1 MEFTYRYAATSQVRN
16 DSDSSN
22 IAFEPDTLRPP
33 TYLKAELGRPL
44 QFREAIS
51 ALHDVVVS
59 DLRTLP
65 KDRQAYFEWLAEH
78 ESAMLAEFMQQK
90 QSADKR
96 LKEIRQ
102 ELQEINARYQKA
114 LDPYL
119 KARRKYFN
127 YLYTTDY
134 DAWFVLDPVI
144 SVHPDELFFEC
155 FSNDESTYARLS
167 CGYELFRNIGEK
179 ACGTTN
185 IDYSDSLYSEFQKL
199 RDYKTSHFQ
208 IDPSG
213 FEVTTA
219 NEDSY
224 LEEKIDLP
232 DSWVRGFLQVSSAM
246 AMPMTEFQLHPMD
259 VHNICL
265 FLRRHKETHGP
276 RSMRFQLI
284 PDRPVKL
291 LFEPWNEVLE
301 CKRSLFSGA
310 QATEVRLWGRR
321 RLLTLERLIPITSH
335 FSVRLLGTGMPSF
348 FIAHMGEMSFTLG
361 LSGWTANDWSR
372 MGNFDLMA
380 PRGSVDELTHQRVF
394 SALKESWYEG
404 SDSLSR
410 RLRLDKGMVESSLGL
425 YTQAGRVI
433 YDLAKGVYRLRE
445 LSREPL
451 PMERLRYDNEREA
464 KADNFIQ
471 ANLVT
476 LRDVDEGNAH
486 LRISGQVVD
495 NAVRYQPVIVLDS
508 DQRLIEARCSCHYY
522 VHNKLY
528 KGPCEHMLA
537 VRRQYAATQAV
548 ASNATSGTMFHG
560 QQ

>member
-1 MEFTYRYAATSQVRN
+1 MEFTYRYAATSQVEN
-16 DSDSSN
+16 DAKSSN

-33 TYLKAELGRPL
+33 TYLNAELSQPL
-44 QFREAIS
+44 LFREAIS

-65 KDRQAYFEWLAEH
+65 KDRQAYFDWLAEN

-90 QSADKR
+90 QHTEKR
-96 LKEIRQ
+96 LKEIRR
-102 ELQEINARYQKA
+102 ELQEINTRYQHAMGPYFKA
-114 LDPYL
+114 Q
-119 KARRKYFN
+119 RSYFN

-144 SVHPDELFFEC
+144 SVHPDEIFFEC

-167 CGYELFRNIGEK
+167 CGYDQFKNIGEK
-179 ACGTTN
+179 AYGTTN

-213 FEVTTA
+213 FEVTTE

-246 AMPMTEFQLHPMD
+246 GMPMTEFQLHPMD
-259 VHNICL
+259 LHNICL
-265 FLRRHKETHGP
+265 FLRRHKERHGP
-276 RSMRFQLI
+276 RSMRFQLTPEQPI
-284 PDRPVKL
+284 KL
-291 LFEPWNEVLE
+291 LFEPWNKALE
-301 CKRSLFSGA
+301 CKRSRFTGT
-310 QATEVRLWGRR
+310 QETEVRMWGRR
-321 RLLTLERLIPITSH
+321 RLLTLERLIPIASH
-335 FSVRLLGTGMPSF
+335 FSVRMLGTGLPSF

-380 PRGSVDELTHQRVF
+380 PRASVDELTHRRVF
-394 SALKESWYEG
+394 AALQESWFEA
-404 SDSLSR
+404 SDSLSK
-410 RLRLDKGMVESSLGL
+410 RLGLDKHLVESSLSL

-433 YDLAKGVYRLRE
+433 FDLAKGVYRLRE
-445 LSREPL
+445 LSRDPL
-451 PMERLRYDNEREA
+451 PMEQLRYDNEREA
-464 KADNFIQ
+464 RADNFIRTD
-471 ANLVT
+471 LVT
-476 LRDVDEGNAH
+476 LGDVDQGDEH
-486 LRISGQVVD
+486 LRISGEVLD
-495 NAVRYQPVIVLDS
+495 NAVRYQPVIVLDR
-508 DQRLIEARCSCHYY
+508 DQRLIEARCSCHFY

-537 VRRQYAATQAV
+537 IRRKHAASQFV
-548 ASNATSGTMFHG
+548 ASNPTSGTIHHG

>member
-16 DSDSSN
+16 DSDSFS

-33 TYLKAELGRPL
+33 TYLKAELGQPL
-44 QFREAIS
+44 LFREAIS

-90 QSADKR
+90 QSTDRR

-102 ELQEINARYQKA
+102 ELQEINARNQKA
-114 LDPYL
+114 MEPYL
-119 KARRKYFN
+119 KAQRKYFN

-155 FSNDESTYARLS
+155 FSSDESTYARLS

-179 ACGTTN
+179 AHGTTN
-185 IDYSDSLYSEFQKL
+185 IDYSDSLYNQFQKL

-208 IDPSG
+208 VDPSG

-276 RSMRFQLI
+276 RSIRFQLT
-284 PDRPVKL
+284 PDQPVKL
-291 LFEPWNEVLE
+291 VFEPWNRVLE
-301 CKRSLFSGA
+301 CKRSLFSGD
-310 QATEVRLWGRR
+310 QVTEVRLWGRR
-321 RLLTLERLIPITSH
+321 RLLTLERLIPIASH
-335 FSVRLLGTGMPSF
+335 FSVRLLGTGLPSF

-380 PRGSVDELTHQRVF
+380 PRARVDELTHRRVF
-394 SALKESWYEG
+394 AALRESWYEESG
-404 SDSLSR
+404 SLSR
-410 RLRLDKGMVESSLGL
+410 RLQLDKGMVESSLGL

-464 KADNFIQ
+464 KADNFIL
-471 ANLVT
+471 AKLAT
-476 LRDVDEGNAH
+476 LGDVEEGDAH
-486 LRISGQVVD
+486 LRISGQVLD
-495 NAVRYQPVIVLDS
+495 NAVRYQPVIVLDR

-522 VHNKLY
+522 IHNKLY

-537 VRRQYAATQAV
+537 VRRLHAASQAV
-548 ASNATSGTMFHG
+548 ASNTTSGTMRYG